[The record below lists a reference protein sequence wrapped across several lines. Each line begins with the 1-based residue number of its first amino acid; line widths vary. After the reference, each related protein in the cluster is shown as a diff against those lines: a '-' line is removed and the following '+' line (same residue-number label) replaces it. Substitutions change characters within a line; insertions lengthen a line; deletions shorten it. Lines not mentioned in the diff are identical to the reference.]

1 MEMVLL
7 PARPAACAALRGG
20 RATWRGASPCSA
32 LRGVGAPCP
41 ESQRAT
47 EEVRGQSV
55 LQRQPWG
62 LMQAGP
68 LLCYPA
74 ARIGS
79 PDLRSPPRESTSQPC
94 TLPEG
99 STSRTQTTV
108 AFPTT
113 AARPHNLLLPKVHGL
128 LTSGRCKGFSRS
140 PGGGG
145 SALESSTKHTSR
157 DRAAQRGSA
166 CEECSF
172 RDGIHS
178 SQPTTAAAAG

>member
-1 MEMVLL
+1 MEECFTLQRPARGWGSVPRVPKSHRRGEGAVCAAETALGINASGASALL
-7 PARPAACAALRGG
+7 PGSPHRQPRPAL
-20 RATWRGASPCSA
+20 P
-32 LRGVGAPCP
+32 
-41 ESQRAT
+41 SQ
-47 EEVRGQSV
+47 EG
-55 LQRQPWG
+55 
-62 LMQAGP
+62 
-68 LLCYPA
+68 
-74 ARIGS
+74 
-79 PDLRSPPRESTSQPC
+79 TSQPC

-113 AARPHNLLLPKVHGL
+113 AACPHNLLLPEVHGL
-128 LTSGRCKGFSRS
+128 LTSGRCRGFSRS

-166 CEECSF
+166 CEECSIC
-172 RDGIHS
+172 DGIHS